1 MRAKPPEL
9 LTCVGSPVKNRRL
22 ASRQSR
28 RLICS
33 CSRPLT
39 CKDNDA
45 KEAQERLIK
54 QWKKILGSISAS
66 DQPSKASRGLSALV
80 PDVSGC
86 HV

>member
-22 ASRQSR
+22 ASRRSR
-28 RLICS
+28 RFTCS
-33 CSRPLT
+33 RSRPLT

-54 QWKKILGSISAS
+54 QWKKILGSISTS
-66 DQPSKASRGLSALV
+66 DQPSRGRSALV